1 MIMEE
6 IDINALLIGS
16 KSENGELFKSLLSHL
31 VDEHLGWRQNY
42 MPQDPPLIT
51 PFEQASPAFQ
61 QTVQRLKSVM
71 EELSVRMRKG
81 SVPWESA
88 RYWGHMN
95 SETLVPALLGYY
107 FGMLWNE
114 NNVSYEGSPATSLL
128 EEEVGRDFSILF
140 SFPNGWGHICAD
152 GSIANLEALWYA
164 RNIKSIPL
172 AMKEV
177 KPELVAGKSD
187 WELLNMPVEKIIDL
201 MSGLSEVDLDLV
213 KRNSARS
220 GKRIEDLGKLIIP
233 ATKHYSWLKAADI
246 TGVGMDQVVLI
257 PVDDHYRMKIDAL
270 EKTIEKLVSQQIPI
284 LAVVGVVGTTEE
296 GAIDHIDKICSMR
309 EKFAKKKIN
318 FYLHADCAYGG
329 YARSLIL
336 DSNYDIIPY
345 ADLEHELRENR
356 VFQDVTNSISK
367 DDYEALKA
375 LEEVDSITVDPHK
388 MGYVPYT
395 AGGIVIKD
403 KRMRNAISYFASYV
417 FDKTIDP
424 PVQIGPYILEG
435 SKAGAAAAAVW
446 AAHRVLPLNITGY
459 GKVIGRSMEGARN
472 FYKFMS
478 DLEVEVEGA
487 KVKSYTIYYP
497 DFNMVDWVFNV
508 EGNTDLEAMN
518 KLNRNFFIQSSI
530 YSGMPYLKPI
540 LTSHTDF
547 GKEEYGESCVGVLKK
562 IGITSPW
569 GASSHLTVLRASAMN
584 LMMYD
589 ANDFAAYE
597 VKLEGA
603 IKEVLKPC
611 LKDGSK

>member
-1 MIMEE
+1 MED
-6 IDINALLIGS
+6 IDVNALLIGG
-16 KSENGELFKSLLSHL
+16 KSENGKLFKSLLMGL
-31 VDEHLGWRQNY
+31 IDEHLGWRQNY
-42 MPQDPPLIT
+42 MPQDRPLISAD
-51 PFEQASPAFQ
+51 EQASAPFR
-61 QTVQRLKSVM
+61 QTVQKLKDVM
-71 EELSVRMRKG
+71 EELSVRMRAD
-81 SVPWESA
+81 SVPWQSP

-128 EEEVGRDFSILF
+128 EEEVGMDFAKLF
-140 SFPNGWGHICAD
+140 SFSNGWGHICAD

-164 RNIKSIPL
+164 RNVKSLPL

-187 WELLNMPVEKIIDL
+187 WELLNMPTEEIIDL

-213 KRNSARS
+213 KGKSARS
-220 GKRIEDLGKLIIP
+220 GKRIEDLGKWIIP

-246 TGVGMDQVVLI
+246 TGVGMDNVIMI
-257 PVDDHYRMKIDAL
+257 PVDEHYRMKIDDL
-270 EKTIEKLVSQQIPI
+270 EKTIEDLASQRIPV
-284 LAVVGVVGTTEE
+284 LGVVGVVGTTEE
-296 GAIDHIDKICSMR
+296 GAIDHIDKICALRKS
-309 EKFAKKKIN
+309 FAKKGIN

-329 YARSLIL
+329 YARALIL
-336 DSNYDIIPY
+336 DSNYDVIPY
-345 ADLEHELRENR
+345 ADLEHELRENN
-356 VFQDVTNSISK
+356 VFQDPSNTISK

-375 LEEVDSITVDPHK
+375 LEDVDSVTVDPHK

-395 AGGIVIKD
+395 AGGIAIKD
-403 KRMRNAISYFASYV
+403 IRMRNAVSYFASYV

-446 AAHRVLPLNITGY
+446 AAHRVLPVNITGY
-459 GKVIGRSMEGARN
+459 GKIIGRSMEGARN

-478 DLEVEVEGA
+478 ELEVEVEGT
-487 KVKSYTIYYP
+487 KVKSHTIYYP

-508 EGNTDLEAMN
+508 EGNKDLDAMN
-518 KLNRNFFIQSSI
+518 KLNQNFFIQSSI
-530 YSGMPYLKPI
+530 YSGLDYLKPI

-547 GKEEYGESCVGVLKK
+547 TREEYGDSCLGFIRQ

-569 GASSHLTVLRASAMN
+569 EEGSHLTTLRASAMN

-589 ANDFAAYE
+589 AQNFAAYK
-597 VKLEGA
+597 VKLTEA

-611 LKDGSK
+611 LNNK

>member
-1 MIMEE
+1 MEE

-31 VDEHLGWRQNY
+31 IDEHLGWRQNY
-42 MPQDPPLIT
+42 MPQDPPLISPT
-51 PFEQASPAFQ
+51 EQASPAFQ
-61 QTVQRLKSVM
+61 QTVQRLKTVM
-71 EELSVRMRKG
+71 EELSARMRKG

-95 SETLVPALLGYY
+95 SETLIPALLGYY

-114 NNVSYEGSPATSLL
+114 NNVSYEGSPATSFL
-128 EEEVGRDFSILF
+128 EEEVGRDFAKLF

-164 RNIKSIPL
+164 RNVKSLPL

-187 WELLNMPVEKIIDL
+187 WELLNMPIEKIIDL
-201 MSGLSEVDLDLV
+201 MSSLSEVDLDLV
-213 KRNSARS
+213 KRKSARS
-220 GKRIEDLGKLIIP
+220 GKRIEDLGKWIIP

-246 TGVGMDQVVLI
+246 TGVGMDQVIMI
-257 PVDDHYRMKIDAL
+257 PVDDHYRMKIDVL
-270 EKTIEKLVSQQIPI
+270 EKTIEDLGAQKIPV
-284 LAVVGVVGTTEE
+284 LGVVGVVGTTEE
-296 GAIDHIDKICSMR
+296 GAIDHIDKICALR
-309 EKFAKKKIN
+309 KNFAKKGIN

-329 YARSLIL
+329 YARSIIL
-336 DSNYDIIPY
+336 DSNYDVIPY
-345 ADLEHELRENR
+345 ADLEHELRENE
-356 VFQDVTNSISK
+356 VFQDLSNTISK
-367 DDYEALKA
+367 DDYESLKA
-375 LEEVDSITVDPHK
+375 LSEVDSITVDPHK

-395 AGGIVIKD
+395 AGGIVIRD
-403 KRMRNAISYFASYV
+403 ERMRNAISYFASYV

-459 GKVIGRSMEGARN
+459 GKIIGRSMEGARN

-478 DLEVEVEGA
+478 ELEVEVEG
-487 KVKSYTIYYP
+487 KKIKSHTVYYP

-508 EGNTDLEAMN
+508 EGNTDLKAMN
-518 KLNRNFFIQSSI
+518 ELNQNFFIQSSI

-547 GKEEYGESCVGVLKK
+547 AKGEYGDSCLDFIRK

-569 GASSHLTVLRASAMN
+569 DASSHLTTLRASAMN

-589 ANDFAAYE
+589 AQSFASYE
-597 VKLEGA
+597 VKLKEA
-603 IKEVLKPC
+603 IEEVLKPC
-611 LKDGSK
+611 LKDEK